1 YRTGDVVRRRRDGQL
16 EYVGRADEQVKVRG
30 FRIELGEIE
39 AALLSHPEVAQTTV
53 MAREDRPGDKRLV
66 AYVVPSQPGTFLD
79 SGQIRQ
85 YVGELLPEFM
95 VPAAVV
101 TLPELPLTAH
111 RKVDKHALPAPDYV
125 EARRVRGPRDA
136 REEVLCAVFAEVL
149 GVERVG
155 IDDSFFELGG
165 HSLHAT
171 RVISRIRAV
180 FGMEVPPRAM
190 FEAPTVAQLVARIA
204 DAQGAR
210 TALVPAR
217 RPAEIPLSFAQR
229 RLWFLNRLEG
239 PESVTYNMPIALRL
253 TGQLDCDALRA
264 ALSDVV
270 VRHESLRTVFPEGED
285 GVPVQRVLDA
295 TDYMVEMPVRQI
307 GEEEVPEAIAQAAR
321 HGFDLT
327 AETPLRAS
335 LFGLSD
341 TTHVLVVV
349 LHHIAGDGWS
359 MAPLARDVAL
369 AYEAR
374 TTGRTPGWEP
384 LPVQYADYALWQQDV
399 LGEESDPDSMIS
411 RQLMY
416 WKQQLSTLPG
426 QLELPADRPRPAVSS
441 HRGGT
446 VPVAVDAEL
455 HQGLVHL
462 ARESGASVFMV
473 VRAAFAALLSRMGA
487 GADIPIGTP

>member
-1 YRTGDVVRRRRDGQL
+1 
-16 EYVGRADEQVKVRG
+16 
-30 FRIELGEIE
+30 
-39 AALLSHPEVAQTTV
+39 
-53 MAREDRPGDKRLV
+53 
-66 AYVVPSQPGTFLD
+66 
-79 SGQIRQ
+79 
-85 YVGELLPEFM
+85 M

-101 TLPELPLTAH
+101 TLVGLPLTAH
-111 RKVDKHALPAPDYV
+111 RKVDRRALPAPEWV
-125 EARRVRGPRDA
+125 EARGVRGPRDA
-136 REEVLCAVFAEVL
+136 REDVLCAIFAEVL

-155 IDDSFFELGG
+155 IDDSFFDLGG

-190 FEAPTVAQLVARIA
+190 FEAPTVAQLVARMA

-210 TALVPAR
+210 TAPVPAD

-229 RLWFLNRLEG
+229 RLWFLNRFEG

-253 TGQLDCDALRA
+253 TGPLDRDAMRA
-264 ALSDVV
+264 ALCDIVI
-270 VRHESLRTVFPEGED
+270 RHESLRTVFPEGAD

-295 TDYMVEMPVRQI
+295 ADSMVEMPAREI
-307 GEEEVPEAIAQAAR
+307 REYEVTDAIAKTAR
-321 HGFDLT
+321 RGFDLT
-327 AETPLRAS
+327 SEAPLRAA
-335 LFGLSD
+335 LFGLNNA
-341 TTHVLVVV
+341 THVLVVV

-374 TTGRTPGWEP
+374 TTGRAPSWKP
-384 LPVQYADYALWQQDV
+384 LPVQYADYALWQQDA
-399 LGEESDPDSMIS
+399 LGDESDPESLIS
-411 RQLMY
+411 RQLAY
-416 WKQQLSTLPG
+416 WTQQLSDQPD
-426 QLELPADRPRPAVSS
+426 QLELPTDRPRPAVAS

-446 VPVAVDAEL
+446 VPVNVDAEL
-455 HQGLVHL
+455 HQGLVRL

-487 GADIPIGTP
+487 GTDI